1 MSSFLA
7 APLKHF
13 YVALSPLVI
22 MMTFLQS
29 SLLTPVSLPAGL
41 LPLRGSIPDMTADS
55 ERYIALQ
62 NVYRDQANR
71 DVAAVTA
78 HVHTLLQT
86 LGQVSQARNLCS
98 D

>member
-1 MSSFLA
+1 ML
-7 APLKHF
+7 
-13 YVALSPLVI
+13 
-22 MMTFLQS
+22 TFLQS
-29 SLLTPVSLPAGL
+29 ISIKPLSLPAGL

-55 ERYIALQ
+55 ERYITLQ

-71 DVAAVTA
+71 DIAAVTA